1 MNNENKPYFDMLD
14 TMQEEGSFNMMHG
27 PKMLREMFDIGKR
40 ESIDIA
46 SAWIKTKTIKDKF
59 LDKSRL
65 WFIAK
70 IVKVEELVLDH
81 VI

>member
-27 PKMLREMFDIGKR
+27 PQMLREMFDISKR

-46 SAWIKTKTIKDKF
+46 SEWIKSKTVDN
-59 LDKSRL
+59 D
-65 WFIAK
+65 
-70 IVKVEELVLDH
+70 E
-81 VI
+81 

>member
-1 MNNENKPYFDMLD
+1 MNNENKPYFDILD

-27 PKMLREMFDIGKR
+27 PKMLREMFDLNKH
-40 ESIDIA
+40 ESIAIA
-46 SAWIKTKTIKDKF
+46 SEWIKTKTVKDKF

-65 WFIAK
+65 WVK
-70 IVKVEELVLDH
+70 IVKAEDSVSVP